1 MFYIDFFPYT
11 SVSCRTINKRSIMSR
26 MIDKR
31 WLEFIPQSKYDKL
44 GDEELQNLLSYRRSY
59 SKCVGRQ
66 KRIERM
72 KNEIGELNEELKEWM
87 SDLTSQNHF
96 IDHLRKKYFFSCSV
110 VSLTPRPSGKVYY
123 NLTISRKGDYPKNC
137 SLGNEDTIKKHL
149 LEYYKGNSKVRK
161 EIKNDW
167 KGWLKVETKSDN
179 FPKTYQRILDMIM
192 KNPFGFKNETINRH
206 TLFPLEN
213 V

>member
-1 MFYIDFFPYT
+1 
-11 SVSCRTINKRSIMSR
+11 

-31 WLEFIPQSKYDKL
+31 RLEFIPENRYDKL
-44 GDEELQNLLSYRRSY
+44 DDEVRGNLLYYRTLYDR
-59 SKCVGRQ
+59 CVKRQ
-66 KRIERM
+66 KKIERY
-72 KNEIGELNEELKEWM
+72 KKLIRDNKEELKEWM

-96 IDHLRKKYFFSCSV
+96 IDHFRKTFYFSCSV
-110 VSLTPRPSGKVYY
+110 VSLTPRKSGKVYY

-179 FPKTYQRILDMIM
+179 FPNTYQRILDMIM